1 MDYSKGFTAS
11 YDLTIVDPVSWRD
24 ISHHRLTA
32 GTITRNTD
40 LLMES
45 ADLDLT
51 EVPEDGEVWVR
62 VWMNARQ
69 EYSSESR
76 IPLFTGLTTAPERK
90 LTGKRESYPASCYSV
105 LKPAADRL
113 LPRGWYAPKNG
124 NGAKLVKDLLSVG
137 AAPVTAAENAS
148 ALSSA
153 IVAEDGETNLS
164 MASKILTAT
173 GWKIRIH
180 GNGNITIQP
189 KSTEVAVTFDA
200 ASFDIL
206 EPSVTDQYDWYS
218 CPNVF
223 RAVSGSDYAV
233 ARDEDPESR
242 YSIASRGREIWM
254 EETNCTLREGE
265 MLLSYAKRRLKEEQM
280 PSRTISY
287 DRRYVPDIFPGDLI
301 RLNYPEE
308 KISGTFEIRSQNITL
323 GFAGKT
329 SEEVIEV

>member
-1 MDYSKGFTAS
+1 MDFSKGFTAS

-24 ISHHRLTA
+24 LSHFRLTG
-32 GTITRNTD
+32 GTIERNTD

-51 EVPEDGEVWVR
+51 ELPGDGEVWIR
-62 VWMNARQ
+62 VWMNASQ
-69 EYSSESR
+69 EYSAETR

-90 LTGKRESYPASCYSV
+90 LTGKRESYPVSCYSV

-124 NGAKLVKDLLSVG
+124 NGAKIIRELLAIG
-137 AAPVTAAENAS
+137 AAPVTAAENS
-148 ALSSA
+148 PLLSSA
-153 IVAEDGETNLS
+153 IVSEDGETNLS
-164 MASKILTAT
+164 MASKILTAI
-173 GWKIRIH
+173 GWNLRIS
-180 GNGNITIQP
+180 GNGTIYLQP
-189 KSTEVAVTFDA
+189 ENTEVAATFDA

-206 EPSVTDQYDWYS
+206 EPSVTDTCDWYS

-223 RAVSGSDYAV
+223 RAVSGSDSAT
-233 ARDEDPESR
+233 AKDEDIGSK
-242 YSIASRGREIWM
+242 YSIPARGREIWM
-254 EETNCTLREGE
+254 EETDCTLRDGE
-265 MLLSYAKRRLKEEQM
+265 TLLSYAKRRLKEEQT

-287 DRRYVPDIFPGDLI
+287 DRRYVPGICPGDRI
-301 RLNYPEE
+301 RLNYPDE
-308 KISGTFEIRSQNITL
+308 KISGTFKITSQNITL

>member
-24 ISHHRLTA
+24 LSHHRLTA

-51 EVPEDGEVWVR
+51 EVPEDGEVWIR
-62 VWMNARQ
+62 VWMNAAQ
-69 EYSSESR
+69 EYSAETR

-90 LTGKRESYPASCYSV
+90 LTGKRESYPVSCYSV

-113 LPRGWYAPKNG
+113 LPRGWYASKNE
-124 NGAKLVKDLLSVG
+124 NGAGLVKELLSVG
-137 AAPVTAAENAS
+137 AAPVTAAENS
-148 ALSSA
+148 PALSSV
-153 IVAEDGETNLS
+153 IVAEDSETNLS
-164 MASKILTAT
+164 MASKILTAI
-173 GWKIRIH
+173 GWSLRIS
-180 GNGNITIQP
+180 GRGEINIQP
-189 KSTEVAVTFDA
+189 ENTEVAVTFDA
-200 ASFDIL
+200 ASFDIV
-206 EPSVTDQYDWYS
+206 EPSITDSNDWYS

-223 RAVSGSDYAV
+223 RAVSGSDSAV
-233 ARDEDPESR
+233 AKDEDTESK
-242 YSIASRGREIWM
+242 YSIPSRGREIWM
-254 EETNCTLREGE
+254 EETDCTPREGE
-265 MLLSYAKRRLKEEQM
+265 TLQTYAKRRLKEEQS

-287 DRRYVPDIFPGDLI
+287 DRRYVPDIYPGDRI

-308 KISGTFEIRSQNITL
+308 KIRGTFKIINQNITL